1 MLGNLALAF
10 QLVPACLKLSS
21 LDQTLS
27 KPSLFIQTPPGV
39 FHSPNGCKVTSQ
51 VFYLS
56 YHSNNKVTVVL
67 PAHFH
72 LTELHS
78 LLHVSPPD
86 HADLNPLGYAPAPLI
101 QIHSPSH
108 DQEELFL
115 QLLQL
120 D

>member
-10 QLVPACLKLSS
+10 KLVPACLKLSS

-27 KPSLFIQTPPGV
+27 KPSLLIQTPPGV
-39 FHSPNGCKVTSQ
+39 FHSPNGCKV
-51 VFYLS
+51 
-56 YHSNNKVTVVL
+56 L

-78 LLHVSPPD
+78 LLHASPPD